1 MDIPNGEHVSDLRYV
16 IGGLLMRN
24 IYEKEGI
31 KGLIEALKYGTTDED
46 FYRLLYDKL
55 EVTRTKFDEYI
66 KLEMK
71 KYPEQ

>member
-1 MDIPNGEHVSDLRYV
+1 MK
-16 IGGLLMRN
+16 N

-31 KGLIEALKYGTTDED
+31 KGLVEALEYGTTDED

-55 EVTRTKFDEYI
+55 AVTRTKFDEYI

-71 KYPEQ
+71 KYIEP

>member
-1 MDIPNGEHVSDLRYV
+1 
-16 IGGLLMRN
+16 MRN

-31 KGLIEALKYGTTDED
+31 KGLTDALEYGTTDED

-55 EVTRTKFDEYI
+55 EVTRNKFDEYI

-71 KYPEQ
+71 KYTEQ